1 MRIIGVAIVV
11 AACLGLLSC
20 GQKGP
25 LQLPQELWQWSAPD
39 GVWVA
44 PGNLPG

>member
-1 MRIIGVAIVV
+1 MRILGITIVV

-25 LQLPQELWQWSAPD
+25 LQLPQELWQWSPPEM
-39 GVWVA
+39 VWEPSDSI
-44 PGNLPG
+44 PG